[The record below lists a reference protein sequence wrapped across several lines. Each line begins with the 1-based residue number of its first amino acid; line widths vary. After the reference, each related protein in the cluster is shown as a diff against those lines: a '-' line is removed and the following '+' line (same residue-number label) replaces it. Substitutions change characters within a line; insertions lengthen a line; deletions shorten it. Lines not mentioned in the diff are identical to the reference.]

1 MFPGATAAKRKE
13 QRKMFALDVNVRCHR
28 IHCDMHRMHN
38 GNARKV
44 ASLSLRQHW
53 IAMEVTARN
62 AGTPL

>member
-1 MFPGATAAKRKE
+1 
-13 QRKMFALDVNVRCHR
+13 MFALDVKVRCHR
-28 IHCDMHRMHN
+28 IHSDMLRMHN

-62 AGTPL
+62 AGTLL